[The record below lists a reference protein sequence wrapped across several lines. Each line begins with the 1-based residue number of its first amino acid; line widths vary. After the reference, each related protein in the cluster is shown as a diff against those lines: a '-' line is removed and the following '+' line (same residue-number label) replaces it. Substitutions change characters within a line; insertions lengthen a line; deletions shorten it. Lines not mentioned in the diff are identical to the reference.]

1 MRNKYIKGTFF
12 KVPYLPKGYK
22 MLKGFEA
29 RFPKNHIITD
39 ETGSGSVMVYIPRF
53 NLNEVIEG
61 ASDIPHPAFVHDG
74 KILDGIYVSKFQNV
88 IIDGRAYS
96 IPGCDPATGID
107 FDESSAAAL
116 GKGGSWHI
124 MSAFE
129 WGAIAL
135 WCQKNG
141 FLPHGNNDGGKD
153 VRESEIVAEIAY
165 SDPEKGVLRTK
176 TGSGPEA
183 WSHNG
188 RSDGIYD
195 LNANVWEW
203 SGSMRLI
210 YGEVQICENVFRQ
223 GADSPY
229 WKAIDASSGEL
240 ITPDGT
246 GKTENSVKLDFRDG
260 VWVYSNTVTDMLSKN
275 RFCDFAKVYA
285 DGTLCK
291 AAREILYSLAL
302 LSAKPDFD
310 YDGVSLYANNGA
322 AERIPFR
329 GGRYGQGKNAGVFK
343 TCLDDPRN
351 FKGDPIGFRTVCYAT
366 K

>member
-1 MRNKYIKGTFF
+1 MSKE
-12 KVPYLPKGYK
+12 LQ
-22 MLKGFEA
+22 E
-29 RFPKNHIITD
+29 RFPKNQVITD
-39 ETGSGSVMVYIPRF
+39 ENGICSVTVYIPRF
-53 NLNEVIEG
+53 NLSQVIEG
-61 ASDIPHPAFVHDG
+61 ASDIPHPAFVCD
-74 KILDGIYVSKFQNV
+74 KQILDGIYVSKFQNV
-88 IIDGRAYS
+88 VIDGRAYS
-96 IPGCDPATGID
+96 LPDRDPATDID
-107 FDESSAAAL
+107 FDGASAAAL
-116 GKGGSWHI
+116 KKGGSWHI

-153 VRESEIVAEIAY
+153 IRESEIVAKTAY
-165 SDPEKGVLRTK
+165 SDSEKGVFRTA

-188 RSDGIYD
+188 HSDGIYD

-203 SGSMRLI
+203 SGSMRLV
-210 YGEVQICENVFRQ
+210 YGEVQICESVFSQ
-223 GADSPY
+223 SADSPY

-240 ITPDGT
+240 IIPDGT
-246 GKTENSVKLDFRDG
+246 KKTKNSVKLDYRDG
-260 VWVYSNTVTDMLSKN
+260 VWVYSNSITDMLPKN

-285 DGTLCK
+285 DDTLCR
-291 AAREILYSLAL
+291 AAKEILFSLAL

-310 YDGVSLYANNGA
+310 YEGVSLYANNGA

-351 FKGDPIGFRTVCYAT
+351 FKGDPIGFRTVCYEI
-366 K
+366 